1 MATTNKLRK
10 VLHKKAWEFCAPTYF
25 QNTNSG
31 ASVCSDDGAMPQR
44 DCVFFINGVSSI
56 FNYNADQ
63 DSWQQLPNSGI
74 AGAYGAGAC
83 VDFRAVGMLGGN
95 LQNTATAGTTTTLT
109 TNRTITRDVRGCKI
123 RVVSG
128 TGVGYDGT
136 IASNTIGANAVL
148 TVTPA
153 NAVAFDNT
161 TVYQVWTGSLW
172 FFNPG
177 STAVGFSVYDRATNA
192 WTTKS
197 VTGLPTA
204 WGTTGQLIGTGGITG
219 SFDTGTSSGT
229 NTTTTLNDTTKTWQ
243 VNAWTNYQIRIT
255 SGTGRGQ
262 YRTVASNTAN
272 AITVSAAWT
281 VTPDATS
288 TYALE
293 GNDDFMYLLGN
304 NAVTLYRYS
313 IINNT
318 WTTLAPTA
326 ARSAAMGAGGIADWV
341 SFVSDSDWTGAQ
353 GKTFLQGTTM
363 VKQNGRYIY
372 SLRGGGSSNL
382 DIYDIA
388 LNTWYSTVA
397 YGQQLE
403 TFTTGSFSV
412 AYGGYIYI
420 TKESTGRIFRFDVAK
435 HVLEPWAMNLYPQS
449 TTVEGDK
456 AFILPYV
463 DGATVIPFFYTM
475 RHSGNELLRMMLI
488 DQ

>member
-25 QNTNSG
+25 VNTNNG
-31 ASVCSDDGAMPQR
+31 ASIAGDDGAMPQR
-44 DCVFFINGVSSI
+44 DCIYFINAASGI
-56 FNYNADQ
+56 YNYNADQ
-63 DSWQQLPNSGI
+63 DSWLQLPNSGI

-83 VDFRAVGMLGGN
+83 LDFRVVGMLGGN
-95 LQNTATAGTTTTLT
+95 LQNTATAGTTTTIT
-109 TNRTITRDVRGCKI
+109 TNRTITRDIRGCRI
-123 RVVSG
+123 RVVAG
-128 TGVGYDGT
+128 TGVGYNGT
-136 IASNTIGANAVL
+136 VASNTTGANAVI

-153 NAVAFDNT
+153 NGVAFDAT
-161 TVYQVWTGSLW
+161 TVYMVWSGSLW
-172 FFNPG
+172 YFNPG
-177 STAVGFSVYDRATNA
+177 STAVGFSVYDRATNT
-192 WTTKS
+192 WTAKS

-204 WGTTGQLIGTGGITG
+204 WGTTGQLIGTGSVT
-219 SFDTGTSSGT
+219 STFDSGTSSGT
-229 NTTTTLNDTTKTWQ
+229 NTTTTLNDTAKAWQ

-255 SGTGRGQ
+255 AGTGAGQ

-288 TYALE
+288 QYAIE

-326 ARSAAMGAGGIADWV
+326 ARAAAMGAGGCADWIGSV
-341 SFVSDSDWTGAQ
+341 NDPDWSGAQ
-353 GKTFLQGTTM
+353 GKTLVQGTTF

-372 SLRGGGSSNL
+372 SLRGAGSGGL
-382 DIYDIA
+382 DVYDIA
-388 LNTWYSTVA
+388 LNTWYSSVA
-397 YGQQLE
+397 YGQSTE

-412 AYGGYIYI
+412 QYGGYIYI
-420 TKESTGRIFRFDVAK
+420 TKENTGRIFRFDVAK
-435 HVLEPWAMNLYPQS
+435 HVLEPWATNLYPQS

-456 AFILPYV
+456 AFVTTYV
-463 DGATVIPFFYTM
+463 DGNTVIPFYYTK
-475 RHSGNELLRMMLI
+475 
-488 DQ
+488 